1 MTFSGFWFRVSGF
14 SRTVRAIHAGLP
26 HTKHGRGADFDS
38 DTDSDT
44 DSDSDCFACPVLDLE
59 CGGKRYSA
67 RRRFGADGPESGAA
81 TRAQRGSCHRT
92 PKCVGLPFH
101 RKDKESGSALIIAL
115 WTIAL
120 LSLLVMSFALD
131 AMLEGKINVYV
142 RQRRQVDYLTQSGIS
157 IAEMLLLTYKNATP
171 ASTSP
176 TTATG
181 ASSQQTA
188 AGKDE
193 DDKWL
198 QAKLDLQHGSAKVNA
213 YAIEPDKPENGVVTV
228 EITSADAN
236 KWPINLLVK
245 GDIADQIWEN
255 ILNVIGLPMEYQ
267 EEVVDSWY
275 DWLDADSTITG
286 RSGAEDEYY
295 NDLDKPYKV
304 RNGPISSVAE
314 LEMIRGIRDRPAIF
328 SGGVLNPEEKNK
340 KAQVRIQFGL
350 KAFFDI
356 YGETVKINVNSAEL
370 EVLLTVPGIDGDSL
384 LANAIIEERR
394 TGANRTTSGDASAE
408 SLLFKDWNDLNM
420 RIPGG
425 VPSEAEPFLAYA
437 PQKYFEIAV
446 TGEAGGISHQI
457 KAVAIVEGS
466 RVRYLRWREDP

>member
-1 MTFSGFWFRVSGF
+1 MQ
-14 SRTVRAIHAGLP
+14 H
-26 HTKHGRGADFDS
+26 
-38 DTDSDT
+38 
-44 DSDSDCFACPVLDLE
+44 
-59 CGGKRYSA
+59 
-67 RRRFGADGPESGAA
+67 
-81 TRAQRGSCHRT
+81 
-92 PKCVGLPFH
+92 
-101 RKDKESGSALIIAL
+101 
-115 WTIAL
+115 
-120 LSLLVMSFALD
+120 
-131 AMLEGKINVYV
+131 
-142 RQRRQVDYLTQSGIS
+142 
-157 IAEMLLLTYKNATP
+157 
-171 ASTSP
+171 
-176 TTATG
+176 
-181 ASSQQTA
+181 
-188 AGKDE
+188 
-193 DDKWL
+193 
-198 QAKLDLQHGSAKVNA
+198 KLDLQHGSAKVNA

-394 TGANRTTSGDASAE
+394 TGANRTTSG
-408 SLLFKDWNDLNM
+408 M
-420 RIPGG
+420 RRPK
-425 VPSEAEPFLAYA
+425 ACCL
-437 PQKYFEIAV
+437 K
-446 TGEAGGISHQI
+446 TGTI
-457 KAVAIVEGS
+457 
-466 RVRYLRWREDP
+466 